1 VKGTVKPLP
10 NALSA
15 FPNWIRRSAAPIAV
29 VTLTS
34 PGREALRPCG
44 SDPDLF
50 DLKTS
55 EIKFLVED
63 YTPKGFSA
71 MAFRVILG
79 T

>member
-1 VKGTVKPLP
+1 
-10 NALSA
+10 
-15 FPNWIRRSAAPIAV
+15 V

-34 PGREALRPCG
+34 PGREALRPSG